1 MTGTR
6 KKPAKPEVQAEADP
20 ANRGGAVKPGSRTS
34 SVGPKPSATPKKTDK
49 SSKAANVAKAAR
61 VTKATKDRKAATVT
75 KAVEVAKPAGG
86 SRKAAVGHVVPK
98 KPPAPQLAELR
109 ERVDGIDRS
118 IQELIA
124 ERARFASQIGKA
136 KGPLAAAIDYYR
148 PEREAQVL
156 RRVVDRNDGPLE
168 GAVLVR
174 VFREIMSACLAQQ
187 EPLKI
192 GYLGPEGTHSQQAV
206 YKHFGHSIL
215 GLPLGSIEEV
225 FGEVESGDADF
236 GVVPV
241 ENSTQ
246 GTIQSTL
253 DTFLGTDVKIC
264 GEVELR
270 VHQHLLS
277 RSGRF
282 EDIERV
288 YSHPQSFAQCKAWLR
303 QHLPNAEKIPLSSN
317 AEAARRARNAD
328 DAAAI
333 AGLNAASVYGLKSVA
348 GPIEDRPDNTTRFLV
363 LGRELFPASGN
374 DRTSLL
380 IFIKDQPGALF
391 QVLAPFARHG
401 LSMNRIESRP
411 GHGGLWQYAFFVDVG
426 GHIEQDAMRLALA
439 EVDEFAEQVRVLGSY
454 PVAIT

>member
-1 MTGTR
+1 MAGN
-6 KKPAKPEVQAEADP
+6 KPRQQAGE
-20 ANRGGAVKPGSRTS
+20 N
-34 SVGPKPSATPKKTDK
+34 
-49 SSKAANVAKAAR
+49 
-61 VTKATKDRKAATVT
+61 KATEGGPEKTPGDNP
-75 KAVEVAKPAGG
+75 EAGKG
-86 SRKAAVGHVVPK
+86 TSARAVGSEASPLSTG
-98 KPPAPQLAELR
+98 KPDLGELR
-109 ERVDGIDRS
+109 DRIDGLDRN
-118 IQELIA
+118 IQQLIA
-124 ERARFASQIGKA
+124 ERAQFANLVGKA
-136 KGPLAAAIDYYR
+136 KGKLAAAVDYYR

-156 RRVVDRNDGPLE
+156 RRVVDRNDGPLNDE
-168 GAVLVR
+168 VLVR

-192 GYLGPEGTHSQQAV
+192 GFLGPEGTHSQQAV
-206 YKHFGHSIL
+206 YKHFGHSIH
-215 GLPLGSIEEV
+215 GLPLLSIEEV
-225 FGEVESGDADF
+225 FQEVEAGNADF

-253 DTFLGTDVKIC
+253 DMFLTSKLRIC

-277 RSGRF
+277 RGGHI

-303 QHLPNAEKIPLSSN
+303 QYLPKAEKIPVSSN

-333 AGLNAASVYGLKSVA
+333 AGASAASVYGLKSVA

-363 LGRELFPASGN
+363 LGRELFPPSGN

-380 IFIKDQPGALF
+380 VFIKDQPGALF
-391 QVLAPFARHG
+391 NVLAPFARHG

-411 GHGGLWQYAFFVDVG
+411 GHTGLWQYAFFIDIS
-426 GHIEQDAMRLALA
+426 GHAQEEAMRLALEEA
-439 EVDEFAEQVRVLGSY
+439 SDFAQEVKVLGSY
-454 PVAIT
+454 PVAIA